1 MKKKKKKQ
9 HRSNPKKH
17 KKESI
22 ADIPLWTCIVFIVL
36 GGVLGSIFAYDCLY
50 LGKIINRED
59 AIVARGTFDSYE
71 YLYSPKSGAVSE
83 VQINFIDRETLYLD
97 AYHIEMDE
105 KLERLEP
112 GEQLDL
118 LLHPNSEYIW
128 EMTTEDDV
136 ILSFDDAKSRTQFEN
151 GFFMFF
157 LVGMCLICISM
168 GVFALLAK
176 YFEYKKKIR
185 NKNTASRRDSV

>member
-1 MKKKKKKQ
+1 MSKKAY
-9 HRSNPKKH
+9 
-17 KKESI
+17 KKEKQKREKKNVF
-22 ADIPLWTCIVFIVL
+22 ADIPVWVSIVFILFGV
-36 GGVLGSIFAYDCLY
+36 VLGSIFAYDCLY
-50 LGKIINRED
+50 LGKIIDRED

-71 YLYSPKSGAVSE
+71 YSYSPKSGAVSE
-83 VQINFIDRETLYLD
+83 VQIKFIDRETLYLD

-136 ILSFDDAKSRTQFEN
+136 ILSFDDAKSNTQLEKS
-151 GFFMFF
+151 FFGVV
-157 LVGMCLICISM
+157 LVGFCFVCTLM
-168 GVFALLAK
+168 GVVSLCVK
-176 YFEYKKKIR
+176 CREYKTSKH
-185 NKNTASRRDSV
+185 

>member
-1 MKKKKKKQ
+1 MSKKAYKKKNKRVRK
-9 HRSNPKKH
+9 RNVF
-17 KKESI
+17 
-22 ADIPLWTCIVFIVL
+22 ADIPVWMSIVFILFGV
-36 GGVLGSIFAYDCLY
+36 VLGSIFAYDCLY
-50 LGKIINRED
+50 LGKIIDRED

-71 YLYSPKSGAVSE
+71 YSYSPKSGAVSE

-97 AYHIEMDE
+97 AYHTEMDE

-136 ILSFDDAKSRTQFEN
+136 VLSFDDAKSRTQLEKS
-151 GFFMFF
+151 FFGVI
-157 LVGMCLICISM
+157 LVGFCFVCTLM
-168 GVFALLAK
+168 GVVSLCVK
-176 YFEYKKKIR
+176 CREYKTGKH
-185 NKNTASRRDSV
+185 